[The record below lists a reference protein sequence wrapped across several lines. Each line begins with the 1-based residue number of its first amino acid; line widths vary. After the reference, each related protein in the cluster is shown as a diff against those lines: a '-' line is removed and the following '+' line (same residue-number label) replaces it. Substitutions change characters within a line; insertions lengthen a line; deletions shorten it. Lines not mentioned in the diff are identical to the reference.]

1 MSSRR
6 SSRDEESGG
15 SDAKLDSQDWRLYH
29 YIRIYGLST
38 PAILDD
44 LSALADITRD
54 RLLLLVESQE
64 LTVSELCA
72 VLQLPQSTI
81 SRHLKALAD
90 AGWVT
95 SRAEGTSRL
104 YSLAKADLAPESRR
118 LWLLVRDQIVDSPA
132 AAEDHRRLQAVLAAR
147 RSKSQEFFSS
157 AAGQWDHLRTAL
169 FGSTFHFQA
178 LAGLLDPEW
187 VVGDL
192 GCGTGPVTSALAPYV
207 ARFVAIDNSPAM
219 LAAARRRMNGAVNV
233 EFRRGDLEALPVSD
247 GELSAAT
254 LTLVLPYLPAPAR
267 VFPEVA
273 RVLARG
279 GRVLVTDLVAHSR
292 ESYRQQLGH
301 QWLGFSGPQ
310 IVEWLESAGFGRV
323 RVHMLPASAD
333 TKGPGLFVA
342 TGQKN

>member
-1 MSSRR
+1 VRLT
-6 SSRDEESGG
+6 G
-15 SDAKLDSQDWRLYH
+15 SDPLLDRACSQIYH
-29 YIRIYGLST
+29 YIRIYGLNT

-90 AGWVT
+90 GGWVT

-104 YSLAKADLAPESRR
+104 YALAKTSLAPDSRR
-118 LWLLVRDQIVDSPA
+118 LWLLVRDQIVDSAA

-147 RSKSQEFFSS
+147 RSRSQEFFSS
-157 AAGQWDHLRTAL
+157 AAGQWDHLRTEL
-169 FGSTFHFQA
+169 FGSSFHFQA
-178 LAGLLDPEW
+178 LAGLLDPDW

-192 GCGTGPVTSALAPYV
+192 GCGTGPVTAALAPYV
-207 ARFVAIDNSPAM
+207 SRVVAIDNSPAM
-219 LAAARRRMNGAVNV
+219 LGAARKRLAGADNV

-254 LTLVLPYLPAPAR
+254 LTLVLPYLSTPAR
-267 VFPEVA
+267 VFQEVG
-273 RVLARG
+273 RVLEPG
-279 GRVLVTDLVAHSR
+279 GRVLVTDLVAHAR

-301 QWLGFSGPQ
+301 QWLGFADTQ
-310 IVEWLESAGFGRV
+310 IVEWLENAGFARV
-323 RVHMLPASAD
+323 RVHMLPASRD

-342 TGQKN
+342 TGQKPFTK

>member
-1 MSSRR
+1 L
-6 SSRDEESGG
+6 GPIH
-15 SDAKLDSQDWRLYH
+15 AILDSKPRLVYH
-29 YIRIYGLST
+29 YIRIYGLNT
-38 PAILDD
+38 LAILDD

-90 AGWVT
+90 VGWVT

-118 LWLLVRDQIVDSPA
+118 LWLLVRDHVVDSPA

-157 AAGQWDHLRTAL
+157 AAGQWDHLRAEL

-178 LAGLLDPEW
+178 LAGLLDPDW

-207 ARFVAIDNSPAM
+207 ARVVAIDNSPAM
-219 LAAARRRMNGAVNV
+219 LAAARRRMHGADNV

-267 VFPEVA
+267 VFQEVA

-279 GRVLVTDLVAHSR
+279 GRVLVTDLVAHGR

-301 QWLGFSGPQ
+301 QWLGFSEPQ
-310 IVEWLESAGFGRV
+310 IVEWLESAGFGRL
-323 RVHMLPASAD
+323 RVHTLPASAE

>member
-1 MSSRR
+1 MT
-6 SSRDEESGG
+6 
-15 SDAKLDSQDWRLYH
+15 
-29 YIRIYGLST
+29 T

-207 ARFVAIDNSPAM
+207 ARIVAIDNSPAM

>member
-1 MSSRR
+1 MN
-6 SSRDEESGG
+6 
-15 SDAKLDSQDWRLYH
+15 
-29 YIRIYGLST
+29 T

-54 RLLLLVESQE
+54 RLLLLVEAQE

-90 AGWVT
+90 GGWVI
-95 SRAEGTSRL
+95 SRADGTSRL
-104 YSLAKADLAPESRR
+104 YSLAKADLSAESRR

-147 RSKSQEFFSS
+147 RSRSQEFFSS
-157 AAGQWDHLRTAL
+157 TAGQWDHLRSEL

-178 LAGLLDPEW
+178 IAGLLDPDW

-192 GCGTGPVTSALAPYV
+192 GCGTGPVTAALAPFV
-207 ARFVAIDNSPAM
+207 GRVVAIDNSPAM
-219 LAAARRRMNGAVNV
+219 LAAARKRMSGTDNV

-267 VFPEVA
+267 VFQEVA
-273 RVLARG
+273 RVLKPG
-279 GRVLVTDLVAHSR
+279 GRVLVTDLVAHGR

-301 QWLGFSGPQ
+301 QWLGFAESQ
-310 IVEWLESAGFGRV
+310 IVEWLQNAGFGRV
-323 RVHMLPASAD
+323 HVHTLPASPD

-342 TGQKN
+342 TGQRYGEMKNED

>member
-6 SSRDEESGG
+6 SSRDEENDLTASRP
-15 SDAKLDSQDWRLYH
+15 RLYH

-90 AGWVT
+90 VGWVT

-118 LWLLVRDQIVDSPA
+118 LWLLVRDQVVDSPP

-178 LAGLLDPEW
+178 LAGLLDPDW

-207 ARFVAIDNSPAM
+207 ARVVAIDNSPAM
-219 LAAARRRMNGAVNV
+219 LAAARRRMHGAGNV

-292 ESYRQQLGH
+292 EAYRQQLGH
-301 QWLGFSGPQ
+301 QWLGFSEPQ

>member
-207 ARFVAIDNSPAM
+207 ARIVAIDNSPAM